1 VVVFLWGTPAH
12 EMFGVL
18 RAADGRLE
26 RTTWFGNIWVVAV
39 LVQPRWGF
47 CGSGHGDERFR
58 A

>member
-1 VVVFLWGTPAH
+1 
-12 EMFGVL
+12 MFGVL